1 MGLCRDSTKFL
12 HIKSF
17 IVIAIIFIVHYLII
31 QFDFE
36 GRELFVNV
44 TLMASIS
51 ITIYVLIVMI
61 KNYRGAKGMVTAF
74 AFLLISYIFYL
85 FGEVSWFTYE
95 SILDLYPYPSIADV
109 GFFFYFVFT
118 GIFLVSIIRCFK
130 TIQWHDIGIIT
141 IIVSVIMGFYL
152 TLSLD
157 AQADPED
164 ILFGFIFL
172 ISSATVFGIS
182 FIALVKFR
190 LMLFGVTWFIIF
202 ASMLITTVADIFY
215 YTVENTGVYTYDHV
229 INTMWIVS
237 DAVLVYAL
245 LIHRRDV

>member
-1 MGLCRDSTKFL
+1 
-12 HIKSF
+12 
-17 IVIAIIFIVHYLII
+17 
-31 QFDFE
+31 
-36 GRELFVNV
+36 
-44 TLMASIS
+44 
-51 ITIYVLIVMI
+51 
-61 KNYRGAKGMVTAF
+61 
-74 AFLLISYIFYL
+74 
-85 FGEVSWFTYE
+85 
-95 SILDLYPYPSIADV
+95 
-109 GFFFYFVFT
+109 
-118 GIFLVSIIRCFK
+118 
-130 TIQWHDIGIIT
+130 
-141 IIVSVIMGFYL
+141 MGFYL